1 MLPSAVRH
9 SLKLPISLSLPDRL
23 ISVLVTSSGTM
34 FFSPEIR
41 LASTV
46 VGAPLWGGAGGG
58 GGGGGGG
65 AATTPLRS
73 PPTAPPSTP
82 PSTPLG
88 SPVSTGG
95 ATSCFSIFTGWTMSR
110 TLTFF
115 GVIVTSL
122 GFTPPLGG
130 GGGGGGGGAMARS
143 TAFLGRSS
151 CSTSQIVL
159 THIVTNRT
167 TWNASIAVSS
177 GTAHVGIFRFLA
189 ASKLPNMW
197 GTAWAAGR
205 DLPDFSNG

>member
-1 MLPSAVRH
+1 MLPSAVMH

-34 FFSPEIR
+34 FFSPAIR
-41 LASTV
+41 LASSA
-46 VGAPLWGGAGGG
+46 VGGTFCGGAGGG

-88 SPVSTGG
+88 SPLSIGG

-110 TLTFF
+110 TFTFL

-122 GFTPPLGG
+122 GLTPPLGG
-130 GGGGGGGGAMARS
+130 GGGGGGGGAIARS
-143 TAFLGRSS
+143 TPVLGRSS
-151 CSTSQIVL
+151 CSMSQIVL
-159 THIVTNRT
+159 IHIVTNRT
-167 TWNASIAVSS
+167 AWTSSIAVSS
-177 GTAHVGIFRFLA
+177 GAAHFGI
-189 ASKLPNMW
+189 
-197 GTAWAAGR
+197 
-205 DLPDFSNG
+205 